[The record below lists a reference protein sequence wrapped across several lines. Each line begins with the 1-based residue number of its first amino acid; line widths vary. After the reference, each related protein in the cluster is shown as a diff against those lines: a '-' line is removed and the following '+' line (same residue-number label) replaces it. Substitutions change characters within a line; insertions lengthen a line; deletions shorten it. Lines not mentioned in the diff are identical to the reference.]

1 MSGKSCTGRFYFQ
14 KIRNYC
20 LIVPP
25 HRALNIALWLVGWDK
40 YALSQIAYAEVSFAV
55 CFVIQHHTA
64 DSESQLHA
72 GKGEFL
78 LQMDLFAG
86 IYVVARVGRQ
96 RSLQPILRQGHG
108 LARHV
113 GNGVG
118 LALAA
123 GLIGHGRLADQL
135 AVAHGEAILKR
146 HLFADGQRW
155 RTQLLAA
162 DTLVADGDVAQL
174 DVARVG
180 KGVFH
185 RDLLPLAR
193 ARRRKG
199 IRRSQLR
206 RGGLGL
212 DGHRHGAD
220 NLIRTVSGIDV
231 ILNVILDFAFFDL
244 VLRHVPRAGIG
255 HALLALQAVIRAHG
269 HAAGRIIE
277 RDFLGHI
284 RLAAVVNLDGD
295 RDVLLGDDGLR
306 FAERGDADG
315 VGLRHR
321 KSRNGEQ
328 EHQHH
333 RGGGQAKPS

>member
-1 MSGKSCTGRFYFQ
+1 
-14 KIRNYC
+14 
-20 LIVPP
+20 
-25 HRALNIALWLVGWDK
+25 
-40 YALSQIAYAEVSFAV
+40 
-55 CFVIQHHTA
+55 
-64 DSESQLHA
+64 
-72 GKGEFL
+72 
-78 LQMDLFAG
+78 MDLFAG
-86 IYVVARVGRQ
+86 VYVVARVGRQ
-96 RSLQPILRQGHG
+96 RSLQPVLRQGHG

-146 HLFADGQRW
+146 HLFADGQGGRG
-155 RTQLLAA
+155 QLLAA
-162 DTLVADGDVAQL
+162 DALVADDDVAQL

-180 KGVFH
+180 EGVFH

-199 IRRSQLR
+199 IRRGQLR

-220 NLIRTVSGIDV
+220 NLIQPVARIKAV
-231 ILNVILDFAFFDL
+231 LNVILDFAFLDL

-333 RGGGQAKPS
+333 RGGSQTEPS